1 MFIIIDLYLNITL
14 SVGSY
19 NVEWIYKKIH
29 DVGYIISLTVSL
41 LSVSDISNT
50 GSTKVTCCPI
60 QFIKSTVDELLVHV
74 CDTHV
79 ESLKRHEQ
87 VPNPTCQLA
96 ALIVTKAQMS
106 ILLLHSRK

>member
-19 NVEWIYKKIH
+19 YVAWIYKKIH
-29 DVGYIISLTVSL
+29 DVGYIISLIVSL

-60 QFIKSTVDELLVHV
+60 QLIKSTELLVHV

-79 ESLKRHEQ
+79 KSLKCHEQ